1 MSRAIHTASRA
12 EIDSTNSV
20 LTNEAKRTM
29 HSRSPDVSRGL
40 RRSNGVVV
48 ESWFGSLMCPEDP
61 VGGIFRYTS
70 IPRNHYKTVN
80 MIFLQLSKLVL
91 LSSAL
96 LLSLP
101 DSLLAQGPCEMYG
114 VVHEQAVSV
123 NTDVLLNTTFNP
135 FPEVV
140 VTISNAPTSL
150 DGITTFAWTETKTYA
165 RYPRSMTSSSSVQ
178 TTTTASDTSYVL
190 LVRDQKPNHKRQ
202 SGSYYV
208 SADGVITNDCTTTPV
223 SIFAS

>member
-1 MSRAIHTASRA
+1 M
-12 EIDSTNSV
+12 
-20 LTNEAKRTM
+20 
-29 HSRSPDVSRGL
+29 
-40 RRSNGVVV
+40 
-48 ESWFGSLMCPEDP
+48 
-61 VGGIFRYTS
+61 
-70 IPRNHYKTVN
+70 
-80 MIFLQLSKLVL
+80 FLQLGKLVL
-91 LSSAL
+91 LPSAL
-96 LLSLP
+96 LLSFPDLP
-101 DSLLAQGPCEMYG
+101 LAQGPCELDQPLLYG

-135 FPEVV
+135 FPEVA

-150 DGITTFAWTETKTYA
+150 DGITTFTWTQTKTYA
-165 RYPRSMTSSSSVQ
+165 RYPPSMTSSSSVQ